1 VKPTT
6 AHLFVYGTL
15 RSGYPNQHVL
25 DAIGGTRQAATVYG
39 DLVESGWGAAMG
51 CPGLVLNA
59 DGKAIPGEVFSSTN
73 LDKHWDE
80 LDRFEGEEYQ
90 RVEAE
95 AFDVHGNGLRVW
107 IYTIKPC

>member
-1 VKPTT
+1 MKPTT

-25 DAIGGTRQAATVYG
+25 DAIGGTRQAATVQG
-39 DLVESGWGAAMG
+39 ELVESGWGAAMG

-59 DGKAIPGEVFSSTN
+59 EGKAIPGEVFSSAN

-95 AFDVHGNGLRVW
+95 VCLADNTSLFVW
-107 IYTIKPC
+107 LYVLKA

>member
-1 VKPTT
+1 LKSSTI
-6 AHLFVYGTL
+6 HLFVYGTL

-39 DLVESGWGAAMG
+39 ELVESGWGAAMG
-51 CPGLVLNA
+51 CPGLVLNT

-73 LDKHWDE
+73 LDKHWEE

-95 AFDVHGNGLRVW
+95 VSLADNTSLLVW
-107 IYTIKPC
+107 LYVLKA